1 MSSAELGISD
11 PTTTNDVKRRA
22 SLSAALTDGELE
34 LLRSL
39 LARWRATRKSARE
52 TRWDF
57 NLVEGELAES
67 ELAAILKSLE
77 VKRDFRFSETGNVF
91 VETGA
96 RSSSG
101 VVRAGVAASRSSH
114 VAFVLGGGLILVVER
129 ERLLDV
135 ARRRGRRVSGPERSV
150 GYVVSVRVLVDELRS
165 CIS

>member
-1 MSSAELGISD
+1 MSSAD
-11 PTTTNDVKRRA
+11 PTTNDVERA
-22 SLSAALTDGELE
+22 VSLSAALTEGELE

-77 VKRDFRFSETGNVF
+77 VKRDFRFRETGNVF

-96 RSSSG
+96 RSRSSG

-114 VAFVLGGGLILVVER
+114 VAFVLGGGLILIVQR

-150 GYVVSVRVLVDELRS
+150 GYVVSVKVLVDELRALENNA
-165 CIS
+165 